1 MNKAWFTFV
10 QAIGDSLR
18 EIFLA
23 PGDFLMLAFSPG
35 LQILGD
41 SRELLLSVA
50 ISAMFWLLLL
60 IGARKLVLLGQRIFR
75 RVSLAFR
82 ARWFLLKTKLTGRTA
97 RFTRTKRTGQS
108 ASETEVTFDELDL
121 AVLSS
126 TAELDP
132 GFAMSAPDLAK
143 KFKLRP
149 RKVQSSLEKL
159 AGNMMLERTLGS
171 TDDYDNYQLSQAG
184 AAFLSMCQ
192 RDDD

>member
-1 MNKAWFTFV
+1 MNKALFTFV
-10 QAIGDSLR
+10 QEFGDSLR

-23 PGDFLMLAFSPG
+23 PGDFLMQAFSPG
-35 LQILGD
+35 LQSLGD

-50 ISAMFWLLLL
+50 ISTMSWLLLL
-60 IGARKLVLLGQRIFR
+60 IGARKLLLLGQRMFR

-82 ARWFLLKTKLTGRTA
+82 ARWFLLKTRLTGRKAPFATI
-97 RFTRTKRTGQS
+97 KRAGKS
-108 ASETEVTFDELDL
+108 DSETEVTFDELDL

-126 TAELDP
+126 AAELDP
-132 GFAMSAPDLAK
+132 GFAMSAPDLAQ

-149 RKVQSSLEKL
+149 SKVQSRLERL

-171 TDDYDNYQLSQAG
+171 TDDFDNYRLTRAG
-184 AAFLSMCQ
+184 ATFLSMCQ